1 VWRCYVVHGSG
12 RKCGVDVQ
20 GQHYA
25 NWRGYGDWRI
35 IRSDYH
41 VWTVCFDGCY
51 FPGKLLPSPPLDNS
65 TSNKHPQYRLR
76 ANPTPESFSSE
87 IPWKQSLN
95 MLYAVSA
102 LIMVRSIFR
111 VVEYIMGQNG
121 YPLEHE
127 WTLYIFDSCL
137 MFAVTVIF
145 YWRYPSELER
155 AAIRDSANVQMVPQE
170 VYGKV

>member
-1 VWRCYVVHGSG
+1 
-12 RKCGVDVQ
+12 
-20 GQHYA
+20 
-25 NWRGYGDWRI
+25 
-35 IRSDYH
+35 
-41 VWTVCFDGCY
+41 
-51 FPGKLLPSPPLDNS
+51 
-65 TSNKHPQYRLR
+65 
-76 ANPTPESFSSE
+76 
-87 IPWKQSLN
+87 

-102 LIMVRSIFR
+102 LIMIRSIFR

-145 YWRYPSELER
+145 YWRYPNELESG
-155 AAIRDSANVQMVPQE
+155 AGAMRDSANVQMVPQE